1 MPSYL
6 CNEGILFRIVTKSIL
21 DKFQN
26 KYRIPSARA
35 SWWDYGSQGA
45 YFITICTQDRW
56 HYFGEI
62 IEGKM
67 QYSQVGVLADIFW
80 LEIPFHA
87 QKVTLGEY
95 IVMPNHIHGILI
107 LEDSFPTVPPKHSK
121 SNNFAQ
127 NRFQNPGKNSISS
140 IVGSYKSAVSKH
152 ARRLG
157 FEFAWQSRFYDHIIR
172 NAEEYQRIENY
183 IINNPHQ
190 WEKDK
195 FFGK

>member
-1 MPSYL
+1 M
-6 CNEGILFRIVTKSIL
+6 

-45 YFITICTQDRW
+45 YFITICTQNRI

-62 IEGKM
+62 VEGKM

-95 IVMPNHIHGILI
+95 IIMPNHMHGILI
-107 LEDSFPTVPPKHSK
+107 LEDNFPTTSKEQTK

-157 FEFAWQSRFYDHIIR
+157 FEFAWQTRFYDHIIR

-183 IINNPHQ
+183 IINNPQQ

-195 FFGK
+195 FFGKL